1 MLTLNELVMKATEVK
16 SQLIEQAIHHLEGL
30 VLELKDEVKNKLRGE
45 GSTDEGGFSG
55 TMGDYSAQSNENFLK
70 EQALVRRKEVEK
82 HERTIQF
89 FKRLNPNIETSEVS
103 LMSLVET
110 DKGSFF
116 ISHAIRPIQLHGITY
131 RFLGTDAPIY
141 KLMAGKKAGDAFN
154 FREISY
160 QINSVG

>member
-1 MLTLNELVMKATEVK
+1 MIMLNDLAMKATEIK
-16 SQLIEQAIHHLEGL
+16 SQLIEKAIQHLEGL

-70 EQALVRRKEVEK
+70 EQALVRRMEAEK
-82 HERTIQF
+82 HERTIQY
-89 FKRLNPNIETSEVS
+89 FKRLNSNIETDQVS

-110 DKGSFF
+110 DRGKFF
-116 ISHAIRPIQLHGITY
+116 ISHAIRPIKIDGETY

-141 KLMAGKKAGDAFN
+141 HVMAGKKAGESFT
-154 FREISY
+154 FRDITYEIA
-160 QINSVG
+160 SVF